1 MLKTALTWLLNLSAN
16 DWGLI
21 ATWVGTFLS
30 GGSAGGGWLFHKKH
44 LTKARLPQLLKEL
57 KKETGHMASLLI
69 SDELFRTSV
78 DRFHGH
84 SQVVRSIIAS
94 IQTKAVSGSIRS
106 DCKAII
112 KIIKKTKSSSWS
124 HDDGFDL
131 HVQIRS
137 LETSIYNTIK
147 DLEV

>member
-1 MLKTALTWLLNLSAN
+1 
-16 DWGLI
+16 
-21 ATWVGTFLS
+21 
-30 GGSAGGGWLFHKKH
+30 
-44 LTKARLPQLLKEL
+44 
-57 KKETGHMASLLI
+57 MASLLI